1 MKSKIMSKMRKLD
14 KVLFCSLAKVL
25 PPNEAGNEEQVFSCH
40 TNVLLSA
47 CFYVTQSIRHAA
59 FIVDSNKQGLLNKA
73 KL

>member
-40 TNVLLSA
+40 TNVFSVCSPRFEFEVA
-47 CFYVTQSIRHAA
+47 VIVTRY
-59 FIVDSNKQGLLNKA
+59 FLC
-73 KL
+73 